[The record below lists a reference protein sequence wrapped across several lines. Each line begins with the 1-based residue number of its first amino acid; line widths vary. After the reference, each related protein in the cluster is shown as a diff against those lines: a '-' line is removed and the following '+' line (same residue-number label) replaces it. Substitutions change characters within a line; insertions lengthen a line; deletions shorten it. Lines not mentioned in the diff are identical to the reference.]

1 MTPAGKHRIGNWVAG
16 VFAGAL
22 VLMVA
27 AGGLYLSV
35 SSQMAA
41 YDDYL
46 VCNPRT
52 GLSRLEWL
60 LGYRPFEDCVTQA
73 NGPINAPKN

>member
-1 MTPAGKHRIGNWVAG
+1 MGKMKHSIGNWVAG
-16 VFAGAL
+16 MFAGAL

-46 VCNPRT
+46 ACNPRT
-52 GLSRLEWL
+52 GLSRLDGFSATGCSKIVGRRL
-60 LGYRPFEDCVTQA
+60 MAG
-73 NGPINAPKN
+73 

>member
-27 AGGLYLSV
+27 AGGLYLSI

-46 VCNPRT
+46 ACNPGT

-60 LGYRPFEDCVTQA
+60 LGYRPFEDCVPQA